1 MSSSLNNSVDISG
14 SVLEKKGPQ
23 AIAPAVVAQIK
34 ILLGREPRGLE
45 AIEVVD
51 YQGAPSV
58 IRVASLVDD
67 KPFPTMYWLVDKH
80 LNYRIDQLEAGGLIA
95 RMQQMIDTDESLQSA
110 MIYDHQQ
117 FILQRESHMS
127 KVIKQRLIDQ
137 DYFDPLQRRGIGGIA
152 NFTRIRCL
160 HTYYACH
167 LVNPN
172 TIGSWLD
179 KEYL

>member
-1 MSSSLNNSVDISG
+1 MNNSVDISG
-14 SVLEKKGPQ
+14 SVLEKKSPQ
-23 AIAPAVVAQIK
+23 AIAPAVVEQIK
-34 ILLGREPRGLE
+34 NLLGREPRSLE
-45 AIEVVD
+45 AIEVVN

-95 RMQQMIDTDESLQSA
+95 RMQQIIDADESLQSA

>member
-1 MSSSLNNSVDISG
+1 MNNSVDISG
-14 SVLEKKGPQ
+14 SVLEKKSPQ
-23 AIAPAVVAQIK
+23 AIAPAVVEQIK
-34 ILLGREPRGLE
+34 NLLGREPRGLE
-45 AIEVVD
+45 AIEVVN

-95 RMQQMIDTDESLQSA
+95 RMQQMIDADESLQSA

>member
-1 MSSSLNNSVDISG
+1 MSNSVDISG
-14 SVLEKKGPQ
+14 VILGKKSPQ

-34 ILLGREPRGLE
+34 TLLGREPRGLE
-45 AIEVVD
+45 AVEVVD

-67 KPFPTMYWLVDKH
+67 KPFPTMYWLVDKQ

-95 RMQQMIDTDESLQSA
+95 RMQQIIDTDESLQSA
-110 MIYDHQQ
+110 MIHDHQQ
-117 FILQRESHMS
+117 FILRRESHMS
-127 KVIKQRLIDQ
+127 KAIKQRLIDQ

-160 HTYYACH
+160 HTYYASH

>member
-1 MSSSLNNSVDISG
+1 MNNSVDISG
-14 SVLEKKGPQ
+14 SVLEKKSPQ

-95 RMQQMIDTDESLQSA
+95 RMQQMIDADESLQSA

-137 DYFDPLQRRGIGGIA
+137 DYFDPLQLSLIHI
-152 NFTRIRCL
+152 
-160 HTYYACH
+160 
-167 LVNPN
+167 
-172 TIGSWLD
+172 
-179 KEYL
+179 

>member
-1 MSSSLNNSVDISG
+1 MSSSVNNSVDISG
-14 SVLEKKGPQ
+14 SLIEKKRPQ
-23 AIAPAVVAQIK
+23 AIAPAVFEQLK
-34 ILLGREPRGLE
+34 TLLGREPRGLE
-45 AIEVVD
+45 AVEVFD
-51 YQGAPSV
+51 NQGAPSV

-67 KPFPTMYWLVDKH
+67 KPFPTMYWLVDKQ
-80 LNYRIDQLEAGGLIA
+80 LNYHIDHLEAGGLIA
-95 RMQQMIDTDESLQSA
+95 RMQQMINADESLQSA
-110 MIYDHQQ
+110 MIYDHKQ

-127 KVIKQRLIDQ
+127 KVIRQRLIEL
-137 DYFDPLQRRGIGGIA
+137 DYFDHLQRRGIGGIA

-160 HTYYACH
+160 HTYYASH

>member
-95 RMQQMIDTDESLQSA
+95 RMQQMIDADESLQSA

-137 DYFDPLQRRGIGGIA
+137 DYFDPLQSRGIGGIA

-160 HTYYACH
+160 HTYYASH

>member
-1 MSSSLNNSVDISG
+1 MNNSVDISG

-23 AIAPAVVAQIK
+23 AIAPAVVEQIK
-34 ILLGREPRGLE
+34 NLLGREPRSLE
-45 AIEVVD
+45 AIEVVN

-95 RMQQMIDTDESLQSA
+95 RMQQIIDADESLQSA